1 MMIMIT
7 IITTIINIVMVF
19 INFHDQQVGGSNE
32 NGERKHADDTG
43 QHPCKGGHD
52 DDGDVG
58 GDDDGGVHD
67 GDDVVEEAGYVGGHD
82 GEHLKVPAMK
92 ENMMFMMIIDNVK
105 KIPKQIARQ
114 ICMCP
119 Q

>member
-7 IITTIINIVMVF
+7 IITTIINIV

-43 QHPCKGGHD
+43 QHPCKGGHH
-52 DDGDVG
+52 DDGDDG

-67 GDDVVEEAGYVGGHD
+67 GDDVVEEAGYIGGHD

-92 ENMMFMMIIDNVK
+92 EYMMIMDNVK
-105 KIPKQIARQ
+105 NIPKYIAR
-114 ICMCP
+114 
-119 Q
+119 

>member
-7 IITTIINIVMVF
+7 IITTIINIV

-43 QHPCKGGHD
+43 QHPCKGGHH
-52 DDGDVG
+52 DDGDDG
-58 GDDDGGVHD
+58 GGVHD
-67 GDDVVEEAGYVGGHD
+67 GDDVVEEAGYVDGHD

-92 ENMMFMMIIDNVK
+92 ERMMIMDDVK
-105 KIPKQIARQ
+105 NIPKYIAR
-114 ICMCP
+114 
-119 Q
+119 